1 MAADVTAIAYFAPIA
16 AFLLVFIVSFAVL
29 FKTNII
35 GENKWVQLFVSLLL
49 ASIFISVAG
58 TRQYVLTIVPW
69 FAVLLVSLFLIL
81 ILTGLTGKDAVFMHK
96 GIGVVVVVLFGIIF
110 LVSGF
115 FVFSDV
121 VLKYIPGP
129 AYGVGADESS
139 LYLANTLY
147 SPRVFGAILLVIVS
161 AIVTWV
167 LVKAKS

>member
-167 LVKAKS
+167 LVKAKG

>member
-16 AFLLVFIVSFAVL
+16 AFLLVFVVSFAVL

-35 GENKWVQLFVSLLL
+35 GENKWVQLFVSLFIS
-49 ASIFISVAG
+49 SIFVSVAG

-81 ILTGLTGKDAVFMHK
+81 ILTGLTGKDAEFMHK
-96 GIGVVVVVLFGIIF
+96 GIGFVVVVLFGIIF

-121 VLKYIPGP
+121 FLKYIPGP
-129 AYGVGADESS
+129 SYGVGVDSES